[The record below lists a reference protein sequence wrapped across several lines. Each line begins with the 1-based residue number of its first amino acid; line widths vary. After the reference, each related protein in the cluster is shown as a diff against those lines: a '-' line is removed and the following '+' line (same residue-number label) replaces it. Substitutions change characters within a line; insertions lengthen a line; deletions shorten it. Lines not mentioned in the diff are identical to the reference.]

1 MPTLSSGCT
10 RFSSKYGRHRR
21 LAVLWAAGVCL
32 LIVDPARALSQ
43 DGGDTEAPPAAQE
56 LTLKTSDGIDLAV
69 QYFAVAGEA
78 KPAATVLLIHDLGGS
93 SDALAPLAVEIQQAG
108 CAVVVPDLRGH
119 GQSSIA
125 AYAKAAPDGNQS
137 KLLKLP
143 DFKQMA
149 ITGGGRVRGQSD
161 LRGDIETV
169 RQWLKKQSDAGVL
182 DLDKLVIVGAGL
194 GGAVAASWTAGDAAW
209 PMIASGRQGGDVKA
223 LVLVDPTFITKGF
236 SIGPALAAEPVKSKI
251 PVLIMGGSGSR
262 DGQKIFEQLK
272 RFRPTA
278 WLDSR
283 LYDPAERKN
292 TSPAKE
298 EDATLLYVQ
307 LDVKDRTGKP
317 LEGDQLAAL
326 ASPDPRQRTPAAMIA
341 AFVKAMA
348 ERDR

>member
-1 MPTLSSGCT
+1 MQILAAGCHLSAPRSV
-10 RFSSKYGRHRR
+10 HRR
-21 LAVLWAAGVCL
+21 LSLIGASVICL
-32 LIVDPARALSQ
+32 LAFGNVHALSQ
-43 DGGDTEAPPAAQE
+43 DGEKPAALPPPQE
-56 LTLKTSDGIDLAV
+56 LTLQTTDGIDLAV
-69 QYFAVAGEA
+69 QYFPVADEA
-78 KPAATVLLIHDLGGS
+78 KPAATVILIHDLGGS
-93 SDALAPLAVEIQQAG
+93 SDALSPLATSLQQAG
-108 CAVVVPDLRGH
+108 CAVVAPDLRGH

-149 ITGGGRVRGQSD
+149 ITGGGRVRGQAD
-161 LRGDIETV
+161 IRGDIETV
-169 RQWLKKQSDAGVL
+169 RHWIKKKSDDGEL
-182 DLDKLVIVGAGL
+182 DLDKLVVVGSGL

-209 PMIASGRQGGDVKA
+209 PAIASGRQGGDVRA

-236 SIGPALAAEPVKSKI
+236 SIGPALSAEPVKSKL

-262 DGQKIFEQLK
+262 DATKIFEQLK

-292 TSPAKE
+292 SSPAAE
-298 EDATLLYVQ
+298 ADATLLYVQ
-307 LDVKDRTGKP
+307 LDIKDRTGKP
-317 LEGDQLAAL
+317 LAGDQLAAV
-326 ASPDPRQRTPAAMIA
+326 ASPDPRQRTPAAMIT

-348 ERDR
+348 DRAR